1 MVPHISYPMPSCDVP
16 NTGKKRKK
24 IIYKPKADDGG
35 VLTYLAKEE
44 SSHAKK

>member
-1 MVPHISYPMPSCDVP
+1 MPNCEVSTTVA
-16 NTGKKRKK
+16 NKKK

-44 SSHAKK
+44 SSHAKKKI